1 MHVLRGRVEG
11 WVKIIGGTAL
21 VLFLSSNMINEF
33 CRSKIVFAM
42 SVGVS

>member
-11 WVKIIGGTAL
+11 WVKIIAGTAL
-21 VLFLSSNMINEF
+21 SFASKLQHDQFL